1 MNLNAELIRERR
13 ARLAAERMLALRQ
26 RELEEANA
34 LLGRHA
40 NALTEEVVERREE
53 AEDLREQTDQAL
65 QDLKVAQTEIHIAK
79 RRLWDSIET
88 IEDGFAVFD
97 SNDELIVANTA
108 YLSVFDELEMVA
120 PGVGYANLVS
130 VMLEEG
136 IADIGELSPADWRQ
150 MVLERWATP
159 KPDPLTIRLWNGRF
173 IKLIDRRSAD
183 GDTVSLAL
191 DITDTIR
198 NQRKLERAKDR
209 AQAASRAKS
218 SFLARMSHELRTPMN
233 GVVGMADL
241 LAETG
246 LDEEQSLFVDTIRS
260 SGKALLELINDVLD
274 FSKLEAAK
282 FVLVRA
288 EFELRQLISEV
299 LRLFEPAVQT
309 RPVELKCEIDDGTG
323 ERFFGDPGRIRQVLT
338 NLIGNAVKFTE
349 EGSVHIRVSPYH
361 MDGEVQSG
369 ICVSVRDTGVGIPKE
384 RLDYVFGEFNQVD
397 DEKNRKFEGTG
408 LGLSITRQLTDLMG
422 GQISVESE
430 EGVGSEFVV
439 KLPLQPI
446 ENTSAQSEGIE
457 VENEPEVQPHTE
469 PEAAAQDSVQE
480 SASPRRMRILAAED
494 NATNRLVFQKLVKS
508 LNIDLAFAENGKLAL
523 EAWEDARPDII
534 FMDISMPEMDGKEAT
549 REIRRREGELNM
561 SRVPI
566 VALTAHAV
574 AGDEREILS
583 AGLDHYLTKPLKKDK
598 IFERIWAA
606 MPADVQPVFPD
617 GIKENVNVPAVPA
630 TEKLQEALFIRGP
643 AALADTT
650 GGHEKAGA
658 RIGETIDLAGTKKLW
673 AQMAGAHDA

>member
-349 EGSVHIRVSPYH
+349 EGSVHIRVSPYY

-439 KLPLQPI
+439 KLPLQSI

-469 PEAAAQDSVQE
+469 PEAAAQDPVQ
-480 SASPRRMRILAAED
+480 
-494 NATNRLVFQKLVKS
+494 
-508 LNIDLAFAENGKLAL
+508 
-523 EAWEDARPDII
+523 ARPC
-534 FMDISMPEMDGKEAT
+534 
-549 REIRRREGELNM
+549 
-561 SRVPI
+561 
-566 VALTAHAV
+566 
-574 AGDEREILS
+574 
-583 AGLDHYLTKPLKKDK
+583 
-598 IFERIWAA
+598 
-606 MPADVQPVFPD
+606 
-617 GIKENVNVPAVPA
+617 
-630 TEKLQEALFIRGP
+630 
-643 AALADTT
+643 
-650 GGHEKAGA
+650 
-658 RIGETIDLAGTKKLW
+658 
-673 AQMAGAHDA
+673 